1 MRGVGLPY
9 RSLLSAVPVGVIAL
23 ATSGWLLQDSTS
35 FTADVRV
42 AEGLFERVHHSI
54 AQRYVEKI
62 DAAELYEMAVDG
74 LLKEL
79 GDPYAAFM
87 RPRDRNA
94 ALLNANYGGVG
105 MRILAEEEG
114 ITVLGVIENSP
125 SSQLDIRAL
134 DRIVEV
140 DGVSTL
146 GWSQQE
152 ATGALRGPRGDPVDI
167 TISRAGAAAPI
178 QYRIVRD
185 DVHLVA
191 AKPLLLEGNVGYVYL
206 SQFSVSARQEVEDA
220 IDGLLERGA
229 TSLILDL
236 RYNKGGILRE
246 AIALS
251 DLFLQPDQEVVDTR
265 ARDPR
270 DSQTYRASDVDHYP
284 GLPMVVVV
292 NGISASASEI
302 VAGSLQDHDRAL
314 LLGTPTFGKGVMQS
328 VFPLPGDRY
337 LRLTTGTWFT
347 PSGRSIHRPR
357 SREDEPD
364 FPLGSQAFND
374 AVSAALTLDPIDDPA
389 APGELR
395 IQMRA
400 GAHPIQIYAPPAD
413 DALPAGDAP
422 PEEREMFRTS
432 GGRLVYGGGGITPD
446 VIVWPDTLTTD
457 EQVLRQAF
465 LDAGLAPADFDELG
479 LRFALEWMRSHPDLT
494 RDFVISPQMRW
505 AFFEFLDERTDVE
518 LDVEAYRTGYRL
530 IDFHLGRRIAMA
542 AFGELAG
549 IERGLRRN
557 TVVADAAA
565 LLREADSPEALLA
578 LAAPD
583 KEESVAREVLQDSR

>member
-1 MRGVGLPY
+1 MPY
-9 RSLLSAVPVGVIAL
+9 RSLLSAVPVGLIAF
-23 ATSGWLLQDSTS
+23 ATSGWLLQDSAP

-42 AEGLFERVHHSI
+42 AHSLFERVHDHI
-54 AQRYVEKI
+54 ADRYVDKI

-79 GDPYAAFM
+79 GDPYAAFI

-105 MRILAEEEG
+105 MRIFAEEEG
-114 ITVLGVIENSP
+114 ITVLSVIGNSP
-125 SSQLDIRAL
+125 SSQLDIRPL

-140 DGVSTL
+140 DGASTL
-146 GWSQQE
+146 GWTQQE
-152 ATGALRGPRGDPVDI
+152 ATRALKGPRGEPVDI
-167 TISRAGAAAPI
+167 TISRAGTTSPI

-246 AIALS
+246 AVAVS

-270 DSQTYRASDVDHYP
+270 DSQTYRASDIDRYP
-284 GLPMVVVV
+284 GLPMAVIV
-292 NGISASASEI
+292 NGTSASASEI

-314 LLGTPTFGKGVMQS
+314 LLGTTTFGKGVMQN

-347 PSGRSIHRPR
+347 PSGRSIHLPR
-357 SREDEPD
+357 SDEDQPD
-364 FPLGSQAFND
+364 FSLGSQAFND
-374 AVSAALTLDPIDDPA
+374 AVSAALTLDPVDDPD
-389 APGELR
+389 
-395 IQMRA
+395 
-400 GAHPIQIYAPPAD
+400 APPA
-413 DALPAGDAP
+413 GDNE

-446 VIVWPDTLTTD
+446 LIVRPDTLMVA
-457 EQVLRQAF
+457 EQALRLSF
-465 LDAGLAPADFDELG
+465 RDAGLAPGEVDEMS
-479 LRFALEWMRSHPDLT
+479 LRFALRWMRTHPELT
-494 RDFVISPQMRW
+494 PDFVVSAEMRR
-505 AFFEFLDERTDVE
+505 AFFEFLDEQTEVQ
-518 LDVEAYRTGYRL
+518 LDTEAYRTGRGL
-530 IDFHLGRRIAMA
+530 IEFQLGRRIAST

-557 TVVADAAA
+557 TVVANAAA
-565 LLREADSPEALLA
+565 LLRVADSPEALLA
-578 LAAPD
+578 LALPD
-583 KEESVAREVLQDSR
+583 TDESVAREVLQESR

>member
-1 MRGVGLPY
+1 MPY
-9 RSLLSAVPVGVIAL
+9 RSLLSAVPVGLIAF
-23 ATSGWLLQDSTS
+23 ATSGWLLQDSAP

-42 AEGLFERVHHSI
+42 AQSIFERVHNHI
-54 AQRYVEKI
+54 ADRYVEKI

-79 GDPYAAFM
+79 GDPYAAFI

-114 ITVLGVIENSP
+114 ITVLSVIGNSP
-125 SSQLDIRAL
+125 SSQLDIRPL

-140 DGVSTL
+140 DGISTL
-146 GWSQQE
+146 GWTQQE
-152 ATGALRGPRGDPVDI
+152 ATGALRGLRGEPVDI
-167 TISRAGAAAPI
+167 TISRTGTASPI

-191 AKPLLLEGNVGYVYL
+191 AKPLLLQGNVGYVYL

-246 AIALS
+246 AVSLS

-270 DSQTYRASDVDHYP
+270 DSQTYRASDVDRYP
-284 GLPMVVVV
+284 GLPMAVIV

-314 LLGTPTFGKGVMQS
+314 LLGTPTFGKGVMQN

-357 SREDEPD
+357 SRDDQPD
-364 FPLGSQAFND
+364 FSLGSQAFND
-374 AVSAALTLDPIDDPA
+374 AVSEALTLDPIDDPD
-389 APGELR
+389 APREL
-395 IQMRA
+395 I
-400 GAHPIQIYAPPAD
+400 IQIREPDAP
-413 DALPAGDAP
+413 PAGDAP

-446 VIVWPDTLTTD
+446 IIVRPDTLTAA
-457 EQVLRQAF
+457 EQALRKS
-465 LDAGLAPADFDELG
+465 LIEAGLAPDDFDELS
-479 LRFALEWMRSHPDLT
+479 LRFAVRWMRTHPELT
-494 RDFVISPQMRW
+494 RDFVVSAEMRQ
-505 AFFEFLDERTDVE
+505 AFFEFLDEQTDVE
-518 LDVEAYRTGYRL
+518 LDTDVYRTGRGL
-530 IDFHLGRRIAMA
+530 IEFQLGRRLATT

-565 LLREADSPEALLA
+565 LLREADSPEALLE
-578 LAAPD
+578 LASPD
-583 KEESVAREVLQDSR
+583 VDEAVAREVLQESK